1 MNRGITTV
9 VALAIV
15 GSAALNLA
23 LYSIAHAG
31 GPGEIAV
38 IAAFEWNPLVWPWPE
53 IITVILTVLGALAA
67 ALRIIAPMT
76 KTTKDDEALGW
87 LEIVRDFIA
96 RVLVPK
102 QARAGLSLGGG
113 KGGVGDA
120 PYPPRAPLD
129 GDGMSGGKSGGAA
142 Q

>member
-1 MNRGITTV
+1 MNRGIFIT
-9 VALAIV
+9 AAIAVV

-31 GPGEIAV
+31 GPGELVA

-53 IITVILTVLGALAA
+53 IITVILTILGALAA

-76 KTTKDDEALGW
+76 KTTRDDEALGW
-87 LEIVRDFIA
+87 LEVVRDFIA

-102 QARAGLSLGGG
+102 QARANLGLSTG
-113 KGGVGDA
+113 KGGVGDQ
-120 PYPPRAPLD
+120 PYPPPPPPFS
-129 GDGMSGGKSGGAA
+129 SGGKSGGDAA
-142 Q
+142 